1 MKYSSRLHLTAAAA
15 AVFAA
20 LAASSSVAVAAEE
33 TVSTETVKVTAARVE
48 QELMDVNMSVSVITA
63 DDIARSNAR
72 TVGELLK
79 DIPGVQINNDGG
91 QGIKRVGLRGENAFR
106 TLVMIDG
113 QKIAEHK
120 SMSGSPLMIDP
131 SQIERIEVIKGPSS
145 VLYGSDALGGAINI
159 ITKKGGADGFHA
171 DVSVGMD
178 TSANRRRFPSPD
190 KRTVGTIV

>member
-20 LAASSSVAVAAEE
+20 LAASSSAAVAAEE

-79 DIPGVQINNDGG
+79 DIPGVIINNDGG
-91 QGIKRVGLRGENAFR
+91 QGIKRVKIRGENAFR

-120 SMSGSPLMIDP
+120 SAD
-131 SQIERIEVIKGPSS
+131 SS
-145 VLYGSDALGGAINI
+145 VTD
-159 ITKKGGADGFHA
+159 
-171 DVSVGMD
+171 
-178 TSANRRRFPSPD
+178 R
-190 KRTVGTIV
+190 